1 MNAKKIL
8 VVEDDQVTSKLM
20 SSALQSAGYQVF
32 MAADAASAV
41 RIARTEDPDLITLD
55 IHLDMASPGDS
66 WDGIALG
73 GWLRRLRGGQGR
85 NGRPAMVVV
94 SAQEAQG
101 IIEKVASIGA
111 HSFLPKPV
119 DRKKL
124 LEVVAE
130 ALKA

>member
-8 VVEDDQVTSKLM
+8 VVEDDQVTCKLM
-20 SSALQSAGYQVF
+20 SGALQSAGYQVF
-32 MAADAASAV
+32 VAGDAATAV
-41 RIARTEDPDLITLD
+41 RMARTEDPDLITLD
-55 IHLDMASPGDS
+55 IRLDMASPGDS

-73 GWLRRLRGGQGR
+73 SWLRRLRQGQER

-94 SAQEAQG
+94 SGQEAG
-101 IIEKVASIGA
+101 DVIDKVASIGA
-111 HSFLPKPV
+111 HSFLPKPF
-119 DRKKL
+119 DKQKL